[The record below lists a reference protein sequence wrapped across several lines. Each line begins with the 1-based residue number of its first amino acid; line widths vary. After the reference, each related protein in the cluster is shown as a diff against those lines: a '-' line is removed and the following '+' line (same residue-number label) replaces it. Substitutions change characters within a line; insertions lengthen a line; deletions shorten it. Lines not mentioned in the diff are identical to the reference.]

1 MSKLANL
8 KQDLP
13 ASVVVFFVALPL
25 CLGIALASGAPLFS
39 GLIAG
44 VVGGVV
50 VGSISKSR
58 LGVSG
63 PAAGLA
69 VIVLGAIQS
78 LGSFEAFL
86 LAVMI
91 AGVMQ
96 IALGALRAG
105 VLGYFFPTAVIHGM
119 LCGIGLIIVLKQIPH
134 ALGYDANA
142 EGDLAFIEQDG
153 GTTLSALVEMLGQVS
168 LPVVFVSFTGIA
180 ILLLWD
186 RVLARRHKLF
196 KLLPGPL
203 AAVAF
208 GVGYQVATRAWAPGW
223 AIDATHLV
231 AVPVVAGFDGMASL
245 LVMPDF
251 SLLGNSE
258 IYMVAATLAVVA
270 SLETLLSVEAT
281 DKMDPLK
288 RTTPTNRE
296 LVAQGVG
303 NTLSGLLGGLPIT
316 QVIVRSSANVMAG
329 AQSRAS
335 TIVHGVLLLVCVASL
350 PTVLNMIPLGVLAA
364 VLLLT
369 GYKLAQPALFQRMW
383 TSGHEQFLPFIVTV
397 CGVVLTDLLT
407 GVGLGMAV
415 AIMIILQRN
424 YQNSHFLHIEQAE
437 PRVGRHLVTMR
448 LAEEVTF
455 LNKGAIKKELGS
467 IPDGSVV
474 VIDRSNCVYVNH
486 DIDEAIA
493 DFIKTA
499 PARAI
504 EVRVVEAPVLERK
517 VEPMR
522 VAA

>member
-8 KQDLP
+8 KHDLP

-50 VGSISKSR
+50 VGSISHSR

-69 VIVLGAIQS
+69 VIVLGAIQT

-86 LAVMI
+86 LAVVL
-91 AGVMQ
+91 AGLMQ

-105 VLGYFFPTAVIHGM
+105 VLGYFFPAAVIQGM
-119 LCGIGLIIVLKQIPH
+119 LCGIGLIIILKQIPH
-134 ALGYDANA
+134 AFGYDANP
-142 EGDLAFIEQDG
+142 EGDFGFVERDG
-153 GTTLSALVEMLGQVS
+153 GTALSALSEMLGQIS
-168 LPVVFVSFTGIA
+168 LPVAFVSLTGIA

-186 RVLARRHKLF
+186 RVLSRRHRLF

-208 GVGYQVATRAWAPGW
+208 GVGYQLVTAAWAPEWTIG
-223 AIDATHLV
+223 ATHLV
-231 AVPVVAGFDGMASL
+231 AVPVVSSFEGLASL
-245 LVMPDF
+245 LVLPDF
-251 SLLGNSE
+251 SLLGSSE
-258 IYMVAATLAVVA
+258 IYMVAVTLAVVA

-303 NTLSGLLGGLPIT
+303 NTVSGLLGGLPIT

-335 TIVHGVLLLVCVASL
+335 TVIHGLLLLVCVALL
-350 PTVLNMIPLGVLAA
+350 PTMLNLIPLGVLAA

-369 GYKLAQPALFQRMW
+369 GYKLAQPALFRTMW
-383 TSGHEQFLPFIVTV
+383 ASGHEQFLPFIVTV
-397 CGVVLTDLLT
+397 AGVVLTDLLT
-407 GVGLGMAV
+407 GVGLGMAGAV
-415 AIMIILQRN
+415 MIILQRN
-424 YQNSHFLHIEQAE
+424 YQNSHFLHIEEAE

-455 LNKGAIKKELGS
+455 LNKGAIKKELS
-467 IPDGSVV
+467 RVPPGSVV

-486 DIDEAIA
+486 DVEEALA

-499 PARAI
+499 PARGI
-504 EVRVVEAPVLERK
+504 EVRVVAERPSERAD
-517 VEPMR
+517 EPIR
-522 VAA
+522 AAA